1 MKLLNLAGYSVI
13 GFIVISMLFYTS
25 CTQKEKVP
33 EELPNILWLV
43 SEDNSPFLGCY
54 GDEFATTP
62 NLDKLASDGFLYT
75 HAYANAPVCAPA
87 RNTIITGV
95 YATSNGNQHMR
106 SYYPKSDIV
115 RVYPEYL
122 REAGYY
128 CTNNAKTDYNTNSI
142 DPKEIWDESSNKAT
156 YKNRP
161 QGKPFFAVFNCGIS
175 HESSVHK
182 SIPNDQLR
190 HSPEDAP
197 IPPYHPKT
205 PEMKH
210 DWAQYYDKV
219 EDMDAWVGEKL
230 KELDDAGLTEN
241 TIVFYYGDHGGVLAR
256 SKRYVYESGTHV
268 PFIVRIP
275 EKYKYLFPAAK
286 SGSKVDRLIS
296 FVDLVPTLLSIAN
309 VPIPDY
315 LQGNAFLGKQKTEDP
330 KYVFMFRG
338 RMDERYDMCRTVRDQ
353 KYRYIRNYM
362 PYRIYGQ
369 HLEYLW
375 RAPSIRSWEKAY
387 KNGECNEIQSR
398 FWEPKPVE
406 ELYDTENDPWEVNNL
421 AGDPEYKD
429 VLVRMRQANK
439 DWLMRI
445 YDTGFVPE
453 ADRIDRAGDMPFYD
467 YMRSGK
473 IELKPII
480 EAAEI
485 ATLGKPENM
494 DQMKSYLQND
504 ESAIRYWGATG
515 LLILGDKASPAKDAL
530 KTSLNDKSANVVVV
544 AAEALYNLGE
554 KETAKNA
561 LLRVLHN
568 PNGFARCHAL
578 NAIDCIDEKSPEV
591 VKGVVD
597 MIKRQPEM
605 DRSSYDLRAAKW
617 LVEKW
622 DLNPDDY
629 GLEFNW

>member
-1 MKLLNLAGYSVI
+1 MKFLNLAGYSVI
-13 GFIVISMLFYTS
+13 GFAALSTLSLSS

-54 GDEFATTP
+54 GDKFATTP
-62 NLDKLASDGFLYT
+62 NLDKLASEGFLYT

-115 RVYPEYL
+115 RTYPEYL

-161 QGKPFFAVFNCGIS
+161 AGKPFFAVFNCGIS
-175 HESSVHK
+175 HESSIHK
-182 SIPNDQLR
+182 SIPNDKLR
-190 HSPEDAP
+190 HSPEEVS

-219 EDMDAWVGEKL
+219 EDMDSWVGEKL
-230 KELDDAGLTEN
+230 KELDDAGLADN

-256 SKRYVYESGTHV
+256 SKRYVYESGTRV

-275 EKYKYLFPAAK
+275 KKFEYLFPAAK
-286 SGSKVDRLIS
+286 PGSKVDRLIS

-315 LQGNAFLGKQKTEDP
+315 LQGHAFLGKQKTEDP
-330 KYVFMFRG
+330 EYAFMFRG
-338 RMDERYDMCRTVRDQ
+338 RMDERYDMSRAVRDQ

-398 FWEPKPVE
+398 FWETKPAE

-421 AGDPEYKD
+421 ANNPEYKD

-439 DWLMRI
+439 DWMMRI

-453 ADRIDRAGDMPFYD
+453 ADRIDRAGDTPFYD

-480 EAAEI
+480 DAAET
-485 ATLGKPENM
+485 ATLGNPENM

-515 LLILGDKASPAKDAL
+515 LLILGDKAAPAKDAL
-530 KTSLNDKSANVVVV
+530 KASLNDKSANVVVV
-544 AAEALYNLGE
+544 AAEALYNLGD
-554 KETAKNA
+554 KEAAKKA
-561 LLRVLHN
+561 LLGVLQN
-568 PNGFARCHAL
+568 PNSFARCHAL
-578 NAIDCIDEKSPEV
+578 NAIDCIEEKSPEIV
-591 VKGVVD
+591 TGVVD

-605 DRSSYDLRAAKW
+605 DRSRYDLRAAKW

-622 DLNPDDY
+622 GLNPDDY
-629 GLEFNW
+629 GLKFNW